1 MNTEQ
6 PGVCARQAQA
16 IVLELY
22 ESSGRLR
29 DGEPERYAIQSCE
42 LSPRGNYWVVR
53 CNTEAYVVHDLPMS
67 CLVGVNAHLVDVN
80 SGEVSVV
87 CSAISVDEFLEDQ
100 YDLATAAGSAYIL
113 GPAFDRNDKA
123 ELIHLRQKL
132 QCTWPEVFALL
143 SDEKAH
149 WLTGTARI
157 LRDAR
162 QLLASQGIR
171 TAISVCPHPRDAVP
185 VGVETWHV
193 EAALK
198 AVRQRIVT

>member
-6 PGVCARQAQA
+6 SGICAQQAEA

-22 ESSGRLR
+22 NSSGRVR
-29 DGEPERYAIQSCE
+29 DGEAERYVIQSCE
-42 LSPRGNYWVVR
+42 LSPRGDYWIVR
-53 CNTEAYVVHDLPMS
+53 CNTEAYVVHDIPLS

-80 SGEVSVV
+80 SGEVGVV
-87 CSAISVDEFLEDQ
+87 GSAISVDDYLQDK
-100 YDLATAAGSAYIL
+100 YDLASAAGKVYVL
-113 GPAFDRNDKA
+113 GPAFERSDKA
-123 ELIHLRQKL
+123 EMIHLRRKL
-132 QCTWPEVFALL
+132 ACTYAEVFALL

-149 WLTGTARI
+149 WLTGIARI
-157 LRDAR
+157 LRDAQ

-171 TAISVCPHPRDAVP
+171 TAISLAPAAGNAVS

-198 AVRQRIVT
+198 AVRQRIAT